1 MILHPH
7 WLSVLHVFY
16 HSLCLVFSFSLT
28 LSFEEQEF
36 KILMKSNLSSF
47 ILMIYDFC
55 VCVAKNL
62 YLIQGHKVLS
72 SIFLPEAL

>member
-1 MILHPH
+1 
-7 WLSVLHVFY
+7 
-16 HSLCLVFSFSLT
+16 
-28 LSFEEQEF
+28 
-36 KILMKSNLSSF
+36 MKSNLSIF
-47 ILMIYDFC
+47 IFMMYDLC

>member
-1 MILHPH
+1 MIWHPH

-16 HSLCLVFSFSLT
+16 HSLCLVFSFFLT

-36 KILMKSNLSSF
+36 KILMRSNLSIF
-47 ILMIYDFC
+47 IFMIYDFF